1 MKWVDIMST
10 HFTILKYERIRRE
23 NAPFLFFIFR
33 RISSKFYFCQI
44 FYHAKLLPHYYA
56 KLLPLYHTKSL
67 KSNFLTPKSYSAP
80 ATVKFYTVSNFER
93 ANKLQLISWKL
104 GVKLSFRIIKFENF
118 LILRYNIY
126 RKSRK
131 TKKNKTLLSWE

>member
-1 MKWVDIMST
+1 MNETAYS
-10 HFTILKYERIRRE
+10 
-23 NAPFLFFIFR
+23 APFLFLFLDEYRLNFIFV
-33 RISSKFYFCQI
+33 KFSTKNF
-44 FYHAKLLPHYYA
+44 
-56 KLLPLYHTKSL
+56 LLPLYHTKSL

-80 ATVKFYTVSNFER
+80 ATVKFYTVSNFGR
-93 ANKLQLISWKL
+93 ANKLQLISYKQAGKLESWKL

-131 TKKNKTLLSWE
+131 TKKIKRS

>member
-1 MKWVDIMST
+1 MPLMIFDKILLCLIFFLFLDEYRLNFIFVKIST
-10 HFTILKYERIRRE
+10 KNFSHFTTLNCYRI
-23 NAPFLFFIFR
+23 
-33 RISSKFYFCQI
+33 
-44 FYHAKLLPHYYA
+44 
-56 KLLPLYHTKSL
+56 TTL

-80 ATVKFYTVSNFER
+80 ATVKFYTVSNFGR
-93 ANKLQLISWKL
+93 ANKLRPISYKQAGSWKAGKL

-131 TKKNKTLLSWE
+131 TKKIKRS

>member
-1 MKWVDIMST
+1 MKTVHS
-10 HFTILKYERIRRE
+10 RR
-23 NAPFLFFIFR
+23 FFFIFR

-44 FYHAKLLPHYYA
+44 FHHTKLLPHYHA
-56 KLLPLYHTKSL
+56 KSL

-80 ATVKFYTVSNFER
+80 ATVKFYTVSNFRR
-93 ANKLQLISWKL
+93 ANKLQLISYKQAGKLGSWKL

-131 TKKNKTLLSWE
+131 TKKIKRS